1 MVKNKVNRKSNQD
14 VVLNLGGTDVVI
26 VEQKV
31 ATPTFVVTRGGL
43 RVSDV
48 EYNSPEDQK
57 AVAEANFWK
66 SIVTKFPDGTRIEI
80 VQFDKK
86 KHRVW

>member
-1 MVKNKVNRKSNQD
+1 MTKKTSSKSKQD
-14 VVLNLGGTDVVI
+14 VVLNLAEANVVFE
-26 VEQKV
+26 EQKV
-31 ATPTFVVTRGGL
+31 VTPTFVVTRGGL

-48 EYNSPEDQK
+48 EYNSPEDEK
-57 AVAEANFWK
+57 ALAEAKFWK
-66 SIVTKFPDGTRIEI
+66 SIVTKFPDGTRVEI

>member
-1 MVKNKVNRKSNQD
+1 MVKKTSRKSKQD
-14 VVLNLGGTDVVI
+14 VVLNLAETDTVTG
-26 VEQKV
+26 EQKV

-57 AVAEANFWK
+57 ALAEASFWK
-66 SIVTKFPDGTRIEI
+66 SVISKYPDGTRVEI
-80 VQFDKK
+80 VQYDKK
-86 KHRVW
+86 KHRVY